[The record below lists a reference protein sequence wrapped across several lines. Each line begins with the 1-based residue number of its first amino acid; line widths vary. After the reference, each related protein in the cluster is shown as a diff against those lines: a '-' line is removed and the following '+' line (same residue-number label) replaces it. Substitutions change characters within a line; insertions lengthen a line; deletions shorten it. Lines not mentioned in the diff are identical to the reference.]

1 MTQWVRPSYLNDSPL
16 QYKRWQS
23 RPPLKSSGAI
33 CRTGEMLSIIIIIAW
48 SRLAMNGSHDYV
60 ILMLMIIMLMIRRST
75 WSRLAMNGGH
85 VHEPKF
91 STRGRPALQHC
102 HQNDSKH
109 DNHYDQDGQDE
120 LICDHGHNKRKKFD
134 ECDNMRFVMQTWPKR
149 WAAALLLFPS
159 RSTLDLEPTGQPGH
173 HYHHHHHHQPRH
185 HHHHR

>member
-1 MTQWVRPSYLNDSPL
+1 MTHLCNINGDKVGHLWKVLAQFAEQGKCFPLSSTSPL
-16 QYKRWQS
+16 
-23 RPPLKSSGAI
+23 SSSPSPDQGWP
-33 CRTGEMLSIIIIIAW
+33 M
-48 SRLAMNGSHDYV
+48 AMNGSHDYV

-91 STRGRPALQHC
+91 STRGRPALQRC
-102 HQNDSKH
+102 NQNDSKH

-120 LICDHGHNKRKKFD
+120 LICDHGHNKRKKFY

-149 WAAALLLFPS
+149 WEAALLLFPS

>member
-33 CRTGEMLSIIIIIAW
+33 CRTGEMLSIIINIAW

-60 ILMLMIIMLMIRRST
+60 ILMLMKIMMMIRRST

-102 HQNDSKH
+102 HQNDSNH
-109 DNHYDQDGQDE
+109 DIHYDLDGQDE

-159 RSTLDLEPTGQPGH
+159 RSTLDLEPTGQPGR
-173 HYHHHHHHQPRH
+173 QFLFGDQNW
-185 HHHHR
+185 

>member
-33 CRTGEMLSIIIIIAW
+33 CRTGEMLSIIIITIAW

-60 ILMLMIIMLMIRRST
+60 ILMLMKIMMMIRRST

-102 HQNDSKH
+102 HQNDSNH
-109 DNHYDQDGQDE
+109 DIHYDLDGQDE
-120 LICDHGHNKRKKFD
+120 LICDHGHDHNKRKKFD
-134 ECDNMRFVMQTWPKR
+134 ECDVCNAHLAKEMRGSFALVSKSINSGFGANWPTWSP
-149 WAAALLLFPS
+149 LSSSPS
-159 RSTLDLEPTGQPGH
+159 PPA
-173 HYHHHHHHQPRH
+173 
-185 HHHHR
+185 